1 MTEAQLAAFQAASQS
16 KPETVSLLVLSLFS
30 IVMLL
35 WCAWT
40 LLIAWQGVCRQR
52 LSWQSFGAVAARSL
66 LLVLVSFWLVLS

>member
-1 MTEAQLAAFQAASQS
+1 MTNSQLAAFQAASLN
-16 KPETVSLLVLSLFS
+16 KPETVSLLVLGLFTS
-30 IVMLL
+30 VLLL

-40 LLIAWQGVCRQR
+40 LMVAWQGVCQQR

>member
-1 MTEAQLAAFQAASQS
+1 MTEAQLAAFQAASQN

-30 IVMLL
+30 SVMLL

>member
-1 MTEAQLAAFQAASQS
+1 MTDAQLAAFQAASLS
-16 KPETVSLLVLSLFS
+16 KPETVSLLVLGLFTS
-30 IVMLL
+30 VLLL

-40 LLIAWQGVCRQR
+40 LLVARLGVCRQR

>member
-1 MTEAQLAAFQAASQS
+1 MTDSQLAACQS
-16 KPETVSLLVLSLFS
+16 TPETVSLLGLGLFTS
-30 IVMLL
+30 VMLL

-40 LLIAWQGVCRQR
+40 LLVAWQGVCRQR

>member
-1 MTEAQLAAFQAASQS
+1 MLG
-16 KPETVSLLVLSLFS
+16 LFTS
-30 IVMLL
+30 VMLL

-40 LLIAWQGVCRQR
+40 LLVAWQGVCRQR

>member
-1 MTEAQLAAFQAASQS
+1 MTDPQLAAFQAASQS

-30 IVMLL
+30 SVMLL

-66 LLVLVSFWLVLS
+66 LLVLVSFWLVLG

>member
-1 MTEAQLAAFQAASQS
+1 MTDSQLTAFQAASLT
-16 KPETVSLLVLSLFS
+16 KPETLNLLMLGLFTS
-30 IVMLL
+30 VMLL

-40 LLIAWQGVCRQR
+40 LMVAWQGVCRKR